1 MGNVGFPFGWL
12 IAQLDRLE
20 EPMNRTARGLAVLI
34 AVLVTGCADYPVFED
49 RSDEVTLPHR
59 IPSK

>member
-1 MGNVGFPFGWL
+1 
-12 IAQLDRLE
+12 
-20 EPMNRTARGLAVLI
+20 MNCAARGLAVLI
-34 AVLVTGCADYPVFED
+34 ALLVIGCAEYPILED